1 MYLTKC
7 IRSVLCFCVFPF
19 QLFCLEQAN
28 WFSHHQGKHSTGH
41 VSVPRPRGRWRVAG
55 RHLFCQCA
63 CEGAARRGHLQLRF
77 SPPGRYDRKHT
88 QTHTHLRDE
97 GFPSLWYL
105 TAVFFFVCAFKHQF
119 SHKETNVDPPN
130 FPFIYIYVCSYK
142 QIRTLKNMHLITENK
157 KQTRPDWISSGFGLK
172 WGLKLVVE
180 PLADVLLLLFLH
192 QCNKQFWKSS
202 SCDVRNVV
210 ISSPAVGWS
219 FFFWALF
226 LTLTPKCRSV

>member
-1 MYLTKC
+1 MHK
-7 IRSVLCFCVFPF
+7 VGFVFLCFSLPVILSWTSELVFSSSRKT
-19 QLFCLEQAN
+19 LHRARI
-28 WFSHHQGKHSTGH
+28 SSTSAWPMTCGRTPSLL
-41 VSVPRPRGRWRVAG
+41 SVCMWGSCETRPSTTQVLSAWQVWSKTHTDTHTPQRWRISFTLIFDC
-55 RHLFCQCA
+55 R
-63 CEGAARRGHLQLRF
+63 
-77 SPPGRYDRKHT
+77 
-88 QTHTHLRDE
+88 
-97 GFPSLWYL
+97 
-105 TAVFFFVCAFKHQF
+105 FFFVCAFKHQF